1 MILSLCT
8 FSVLMYNNDTKC
20 NRTIDPGGCI
30 QWIST
35 DNPDL
40 NSKFIEELQK
50 LLTCPTPSNSHHG
63 LEILDDHFY
72 GHQDLKI
79 LQKAIGSGGFSSVY
93 IAYWKNT
100 SVKYA
105 IKKFKET
112 SKEEEINNEIKIMK
126 IASHHPNIIRFYG
139 ITKLQYE
146 NKYSLVLE
154 HAEHGTLR
162 DYLRKNAITFRWNE
176 QLKFAKEISSAILW
190 LHDDREIVHRD
201 LHPNNVLI
209 HQNTIKLADFGRSSL
224 KGTKGTDCYNTDE
237 VWGIMPYV
245 DPKALNRNIPYKIN
259 EKSDIYNLGFLFW
272 ELTSRKPPFDD
283 LENDHITCKILS
295 GKREEPVLDTNV
307 KFIELYQKCWK
318 HEPDER
324 PNISQVNSELNS
336 IDSKNNN
343 ASIVPYERE
352 ESKKT
357 KFVHSCQI
365 DLNKIYQ
372 QN

>member
-1 MILSLCT
+1 M
-8 FSVLMYNNDTKC
+8 
-20 NRTIDPGGCI
+20 
-30 QWIST
+30 
-35 DNPDL
+35 
-40 NSKFIEELQK
+40 
-50 LLTCPTPSNSHHG
+50 SHHG

-237 VWGIMPYV
+237 
-245 DPKALNRNIPYKIN
+245 
-259 EKSDIYNLGFLFW
+259 
-272 ELTSRKPPFDD
+272 
-283 LENDHITCKILS
+283 
-295 GKREEPVLDTNV
+295 REEPVLDTNV

>member
-1 MILSLCT
+1 MDNMSEWFINRDSAQFRENALGWRR
-8 FSVLMYNNDTKC
+8 C
-20 NRTIDPGGCI
+20 N
-30 QWIST
+30 
-35 DNPDL
+35 
-40 NSKFIEELQK
+40 
-50 LLTCPTPSNSHHG
+50 SNAARNRFVKTTGSHHE
-63 LEILDDHFY
+63 LEIYFY
-72 GHQDLKI
+72 GLQDLKI
-79 LQKAIGSGGFSSVY
+79 LPEAIGSGGFSSVY
-93 IAYWKNT
+93 VAYWKNT

-112 SKEEEINNEIKIMK
+112 SKEEEINNEIMK

-154 HAEHGTLR
+154 SADDGTLR
-162 DYLRKNAITFRWNE
+162 DYLRNDAITFKWKE
-176 QLKFAKEISSAILW
+176 QLKFAKEIASAILW
-190 LHDDREIVHRD
+190 LHDDKGIVHQD

-224 KGTKGTDCYNTDE
+224 KGTDCYNTE

-272 ELTSRKPPFDD
+272 ELTSRKPSFDG
-283 LENDHITCKILS
+283 LENDHITNKILS

>member
-1 MILSLCT
+1 M
-8 FSVLMYNNDTKC
+8 
-20 NRTIDPGGCI
+20 
-30 QWIST
+30 
-35 DNPDL
+35 
-40 NSKFIEELQK
+40 
-50 LLTCPTPSNSHHG
+50 
-63 LEILDDHFY
+63 
-72 GHQDLKI
+72 
-79 LQKAIGSGGFSSVY
+79 
-93 IAYWKNT
+93 
-100 SVKYA
+100 
-105 IKKFKET
+105 
-112 SKEEEINNEIKIMK
+112 EEEINNEIKIMK

-146 NKYSLVLE
+146 KKYSLVLE
-154 HAEHGTLR
+154 NADDGTLR
-162 DYLRKNAITFRWNE
+162 DYLRNDAITFKWME
-176 QLKFAKEISSAILW
+176 QLKFAKEIASAILW
-190 LHDDREIVHRD
+190 LHDDKGIVHRD

-224 KGTKGTDCYNTDE
+224 KGTDCYNTE
-237 VWGIMPYV
+237 
-245 DPKALNRNIPYKIN
+245 
-259 EKSDIYNLGFLFW
+259 
-272 ELTSRKPPFDD
+272 
-283 LENDHITCKILS
+283 
-295 GKREEPVLDTNV
+295 REEPVLNTNV

-365 DLNKIYQ
+365 DLNNIYQ